1 MADENICAKSVCS
14 NSYSHPH
21 LPHHSSGLGKKNKFG
36 NFLVLEQLIQR
47 LTWAKKSAVQQCRK
61 RLACPL
67 CHVQPCSSSR
77 DTCKARLGLG
87 QASHARCSLHCTHAP
102 HAATPSLG
110 RKHHM
115 WPCGVEGGRTDVAN
129 QDSGRGG
136 KHIDHRRKCWKI
148 SIELLKGLKPIKGW
162 PRVASLCQPLSEL
175 HTQHT
180 YTLEHTHDFQLRSI
194 CFIRDSQVPP
204 SYCNTWERRLGE
216 KLDRSQGRN

>member
-36 NFLVLEQLIQR
+36 NFLVLDQLIQR

-102 HAATPSLG
+102 HAAATPSLG

-115 WPCGVEGGRTDVAN
+115 SCCGVEGGRTD
-129 QDSGRGG
+129 GRGKSRFG
-136 KHIDHRRKCWKI
+136 AERKAHRSQAQMLERKCRLN
-148 SIELLKGLKPIKGW
+148 S
-162 PRVASLCQPLSEL
+162 SEA
-175 HTQHT
+175 
-180 YTLEHTHDFQLRSI
+180 
-194 CFIRDSQVPP
+194 
-204 SYCNTWERRLGE
+204 
-216 KLDRSQGRN
+216 